1 MCKIINYSVNVIFLF
16 EHPNR
21 RKPFRN
27 NINVPTAHDYRININ
42 FTFIL
47 LLYGSMPLF
56 FNG

>member
-47 LLYGSMPLF
+47 LL
-56 FNG
+56 